1 MIYIKREGI
10 RVSHPDASQIK
21 SDCASRAEADFHPFY
36 AAAPAAFSRLGSEVL
51 IAGVRAAEPDW
62 KALPAPDGKLAEAF
76 VAAEPAD
83 CEVVPM
89 ALPPVD
95 CSALAEADSQEQPKA
110 DRCPVGVRA
119 QGSVSVDLSLVDCL
133 APDDLARAGCSESVP
148 VDWDDFLARLM
159 AADRCV
165 VGVRAQRLVW
175 VDLLPADCLALH
187 DLARAGCS
195 ESVPAEADSQEQR
208 KGDRC
213 VVEVR
218 AQCSASADLLPVDC
232 LAPHDLARAGCSGS
246 ARVDWD
252 DCPARPRAVG
262 HFGMVLE
269 PVDFLPVGSFRSD
282 DYWVRL
288 PDGCSEQAGFPDA
301 QAEALPLLAA
311 HSLGLAGSVV
321 GYSLESASPVWP
333 EELVSPQEPRW
344 LPDAA
349 SAFRRGRSA
358 GPDELATLAVSPK
371 TTQAVAAA

>member
-51 IAGVRAAEPDW
+51 LAGVRAAEPDW

-76 VAAEPAD
+76 VAAEPVD

-119 QGSVSVDLSLVDCL
+119 QRSVSVDLSLVDCL

-195 ESVPAEADSQEQR
+195 
-208 KGDRC
+208 
-213 VVEVR
+213 
-218 AQCSASADLLPVDC
+218 
-232 LAPHDLARAGCSGS
+232 GS

-288 PDGCSEQAGFPDA
+288 PDGCSEQAGFADA

-358 GPDELATLAVSPK
+358 DPDELATLAVSPK